1 MANVGR
7 VFANRYEL
15 RTVVGHGGMAD
26 VYLARD
32 RLLNRRVAV
41 KVLSPTFA
49 ADPTFVE
56 RFRRE
61 AQAAASLNHPNIVAV
76 YDWGQSDDTS
86 FIVMEYVNGQTLGE
100 LINRYGTVPAMEA
113 ARIAADI
120 ADALEFAHRNGVVHR
135 DVKPGNVLITP
146 EGGVKV
152 TDFGI
157 ARAESS
163 DTLTKTGAVLGTA
176 TYFSPE
182 QAQGLALDGRSD
194 VYALGVVLYEMLT
207 GIAPFTADSPV
218 SVAYKHVRE
227 EPVPPTRVKP
237 GIPGALDRIVLTA
250 MTKDVALRYPS
261 AAEMRADLLRFER
274 GRPLHGGPLP
284 GAVQT
289 AAVVAAP
296 VAAGTTGGGGGAVDT
311 PLPSPS
317 PARAPVP
324 PPRKR
329 RRWGAAV
336 FVSILFGAL
345 IALIVTLLVQSDF
358 GDSGNQLPL
367 LDVPKVT
374 NELFPTAEAALV
386 NEGFKVVRADTES
399 TLPPDTVLTQ
409 DPEAGLRLRK
419 GGTITLTVSSA
430 TVALPDIVGKTRA
443 EATALLSVKS
453 ILGDFVEEDAPDH
466 PPGTVLRTDPAAGA
480 LIQKSFPFVKVIVA
494 KAPQVAVPD
503 VSNLDAVAASAA
515 IQNAGLRVA
524 PTSRP
529 TASDNIPVGRIVGT
543 DPSSGTMLPRDSEV
557 TLLISTGPQLVDVPN
572 TVGKTRAE
580 AEGILTGARF
590 SVRVSFRM
598 VPAPQQ
604 GLVIEQ
610 SPADGQAAPLSFVT
624 ITVGI

>member
-1 MANVGR
+1 MTMANVGR

-15 RTVVGHGGMAD
+15 RTQVGHGGMAD

-76 YDWGQSDDTS
+76 YDWGQEDDTS
-86 FIVMEYVNGQTLGE
+86 FIVMEYVNGQTLRD
-100 LINRYGTVPAMEA
+100 LVNKYRTLPPMEA

-120 ADALEFAHRNGVVHR
+120 ADALEFAHRNGVIHR

-207 GIAPFTADSPV
+207 GVAPFTADSPV

-227 EPVPPTRVKP
+227 EPVPPTRIKP

-261 AAEMRADLLRFER
+261 AAELRADLLRFER
-274 GRPLHGGPLP
+274 GRPLVGGPLP
-284 GAVQT
+284 GA
-289 AAVVAAP
+289 ARPRPRSSPLPAAP
-296 VAAGTTGGGGGAVDT
+296 LAPVRAAATARR
-311 PLPSPS
+311 
-317 PARAPVP
+317 RAPCP
-324 PPRKR
+324 PCAGPAARKR

-336 FVSILFGAL
+336 FVSIAFGAPHR
-345 IALIVTLLVQSDF
+345 ADRR
-358 GDSGNQLPL
+358 
-367 LDVPKVT
+367 
-374 NELFPTAEAALV
+374 AARAVRLRR
-386 NEGFKVVRADTES
+386 ERQRPFRSSTSPRSPASSSRRPRRRSSRQGFKVVRADTES
-399 TLPPDTVLTQ
+399 TLA
-409 DPEAGLRLRK
+409 AGH
-419 GGTITLTVSSA
+419 GADAGPGSGA
-430 TVALPDIVGKTRA
+430 
-443 EATALLSVKS
+443 ATA
-453 ILGDFVEEDAPDH
+453 
-466 PPGTVLRTDPAAGA
+466 
-480 LIQKSFPFVKVIVA
+480 Q
-494 KAPQVAVPD
+494 
-503 VSNLDAVAASAA
+503 
-515 IQNAGLRVA
+515 
-524 PTSRP
+524 
-529 TASDNIPVGRIVGT
+529 GRHHH
-543 DPSSGTMLPRDSEV
+543 
-557 TLLISTGPQLVDVPN
+557 
-572 TVGKTRAE
+572 
-580 AEGILTGARF
+580 AR
-590 SVRVSFRM
+590 R
-598 VPAPQQ
+598 
-604 GLVIEQ
+604 
-610 SPADGQAAPLSFVT
+610 
-624 ITVGI
+624 

>member
-15 RTVVGHGGMAD
+15 RTEVGHGGMAD

-49 ADPTFVE
+49 ADPAFVE

-76 YDWGQSDDTS
+76 YDWGQEDDTS
-86 FIVMEYVNGQTLGE
+86 FIVMEYVNGQTLRDVV
-100 LINRYGTVPAMEA
+100 NRYGTLLPMEA

-194 VYALGVVLYEMLT
+194 VYSLGVVLYEMLT
-207 GIAPFTADSPV
+207 GVAPFTADSPV

-227 EPVPPTRVKP
+227 EPVPPSRVKADV
-237 GIPGALDRIVLTA
+237 PGALDLIVLTA
-250 MTKDVALRYPS
+250 MAKDVALRYPS
-261 AAEMRADLLRFER
+261 AAELRAELMRFER
-274 GRPLHGGPLP
+274 GRPLLGGPVAAPAVIAPVAVSGAGSGGGDGGTPGPLP
-284 GAVQT
+284 ARG
-289 AAVVAAP
+289 
-296 VAAGTTGGGGGAVDT
+296 
-311 PLPSPS
+311 
-317 PARAPVP
+317 PAP

-336 FVSILFGAL
+336 FVAIAFGLL
-345 IALIVTLLVQSDF
+345 IALIVALLAQSDF
-358 GDSGNQLPL
+358 GNNASSAPLKDVPAVTNQLYPQ
-367 LDVPKVT
+367 
-374 NELFPTAEAALV
+374 AEATLV
-386 NEGFKVVRADTES
+386 GSGFKVVRNDTES
-399 TLPPDTVLTQ
+399 ELPQDTVLTQ

-419 GGTITLTVSSA
+419 GGTVTLGVSSA
-430 TVALPDIVGKTRA
+430 TVPLPAIVGKTRA
-443 EATALLSVKS
+443 EATS
-453 ILGDFVEEDAPDH
+453 ILGNKHILGDYVEEDAPDK
-466 PPGTVLRTDPAAGA
+466 PPGIVLRTDPVEGSP
-480 LIQKSFPFVKVIVA
+480 IPKSLPFVKVILS

-503 VSNLDAVAASAA
+503 VANLDAVAASSA
-515 IQNAGLRVA
+515 IGQAGLRVA
-524 PTSRP
+524 ATS
-529 TASDNIPVGRIVGT
+529 TAVSSDSIAQGRVVGT
-543 DPSSGTMLPRDSEV
+543 DPPAGTMLARDTEV
-557 TLLISTGPQLVDVPN
+557 TLLISTGPPLVNVPDVR
-572 TVGKTRAE
+572 GKTSAD
-580 AEGILTGARF
+580 AVSILTGAGL
-590 SVRVSFRM
+590 SVRVSFRN
-598 VPAPQQ
+598 VPPPQEGTVLDQ
-604 GLVIEQ
+604 TPSG
-610 SPADGQAAPLSFVT
+610 GQAAPLSFVN